1 MRISLSFE
9 NENKFTFL
17 GAVAPSL
24 SGSACASASA
34 STSAFCVLLC
44 GLESERDISIGHVLV
59 FYEVW

>member
-24 SGSACASASA
+24 SDSVCASA
-34 STSAFCVLLC
+34 SAFCVLLC

>member
-24 SGSACASASA
+24 SDSACASA

-59 FYEVW
+59 L

>member
-24 SGSACASASA
+24 SDSACASA